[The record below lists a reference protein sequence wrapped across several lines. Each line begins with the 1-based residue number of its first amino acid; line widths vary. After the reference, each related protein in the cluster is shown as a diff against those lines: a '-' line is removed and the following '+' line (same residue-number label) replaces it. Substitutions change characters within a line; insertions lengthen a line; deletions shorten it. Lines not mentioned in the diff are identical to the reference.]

1 MTTGSPGNR
10 GLPPATVSSRW
21 ILGTRRKV
29 LSLLGTSAALTFV
42 VAASPQMLFRRREA
56 RRVSLRLNY
65 VPNAEHAPY
74 YLGIKKRIYARE
86 AIQLEVESGTGSVDT
101 AKLVGTGHSDFGVAV
116 ADAIVVGRGRD
127 LPVKSLAV
135 LLQQNPNV
143 VASLAAKGIKRPK
156 DLYGKRV
163 GTNARSTTYAVWLA
177 FAKATNLDLSRMEA
191 IELGASNAPGLM
203 ASGTIDACL
212 LLSTNEKVALEA
224 EGYRLGCMEPADYG
238 VRSYG
243 QVLFTSESTI
253 HEDAGLVARMARAT
267 VSAWNY
273 SLEHPNEAI
282 LALKEAAPEI
292 DVAQELAKWREI
304 APRTKARDGD
314 DHIAFGEQSVKG
326 WQQTYDT
333 FRAAELIARPYD
345 PGIIIYATR

>member
-1 MTTGSPGNR
+1 
-10 GLPPATVSSRW
+10 
-21 ILGTRRKV
+21 
-29 LSLLGTSAALTFV
+29 
-42 VAASPQMLFRRREA
+42 MLFRRRQA

-74 YLGIKKRIYARE
+74 YLGVKKEIYARE
-86 AIQLEVESGTGSVDT
+86 AIQLEIEPGTGSVDT
-101 AKLVGTGHSDFGVAV
+101 AKLVGTGHSDFGIAV

-143 VASLAAKGIKRPK
+143 VASLADKEIKRPQ

-177 FAKATNLDLSRMEA
+177 FVKATDLDLSRIEA
-191 IELGASNAPGLM
+191 VELGASTAPGLM
-203 ASGTIDACL
+203 VSGIIDACL

-253 HEDAGLVARMARAT
+253 EKDAGLVERMARAT
-267 VSAWNY
+267 LKAWNY
-273 SLEHPNEAI
+273 SLEHADEAMT
-282 LALKEAAPEI
+282 ALKEAAPEI
-292 DVAQELAKWREI
+292 DVAQELSKWREI
-304 APRTKARDGD
+304 VPRTKARGGD
-314 DHIAFGEQSVKG
+314 EPIAFGGQSAKG
-326 WQQTYDT
+326 WQQTYET
-333 FRAAELIARPYD
+333 FRAAGLIARPYN
-345 PGIIIYATR
+345 PSILIHAR

>member
-1 MTTGSPGNR
+1 MSAGSAENRGSPK
-10 GLPPATVSSRW
+10 PVSSRW
-21 ILGTRRKV
+21 ILSSRRRL
-29 LSLLGTSAALTFV
+29 LSLLGTSAAMTFV
-42 VAASPQMLFRRREA
+42 VAATPGMLFRRRDT

-74 YLGIKKRIYARE
+74 FLGIKKRIYARE
-86 AIQLEVESGTGSVDT
+86 AIQLQIESGTGSVDT

-143 VASLAAKGIKRPK
+143 VASLAEKGIEKPE
-156 DLYGKRV
+156 DLYGKRL

-177 FAKATNLDLSRMEA
+177 FARAAKLDLSRIETV
-191 IELGASNAPGLM
+191 ELGASNAPGLM
-203 ASGTIDACL
+203 AGGTIDACL
-212 LLSTNEKVALEA
+212 LLATNEKVALEA

-253 HEDAGLVARMARAT
+253 RQDAGLVARMARAT

-273 SLEHPNEAI
+273 SLGHPEEAI

-292 DVAQELAKWREI
+292 DTAQELAKWREI
-304 APRTKARDGD
+304 VPRTRAHDGD
-314 DHIAFGEQSVKG
+314 SPVAFGEQSVQG
-326 WQQTYDT
+326 WQQTYET
-333 FRAAELIARPYD
+333 FGAAGLIARPYD
-345 PGIIIYATR
+345 PGIVIYATR